1 MLFNK
6 NLEKDNCGYGLI
18 CNRNGKPSR
27 KVVEKSIDAL
37 SSMAHRGGVGFDGKT
52 GDGSG
57 LLFDINK
64 DFYKK
69 IIKSE
74 LSIAL
79 PEEFAI
85 GCFFSK
91 KELKDKLQSDL
102 KKIFRSENLKVICF
116 RNVPIDT
123 SVLGEEAKDTLP
135 DIFQV
140 FLEQKDNSSDL
151 SLRSSLFQ
159 ALKIIENKYLN
170 CEEFYA
176 CSLSNETIVYKGL
189 MMPEDLKSFYLDIK
203 NKKFIASTCLFHQR
217 FSTNTAP
224 KWHLAQPFRLLAH
237 NGEINA
243 IRGNRNWAKARSSLF
258 KTKLLPDLH
267 MHENLINIDGSDS
280 SALDNMIQLL
290 VEGGMNLFRAIR
302 AVIPPAWQNIQILD
316 PDIRAFHEYNS
327 MHMEAW
333 DGPAGIALANK
344 RYAVSFLDRNGMRPS
359 RYQIEKD
366 GTVTVASE
374 TGVNPVSATKIEAKG
389 RISPGGIFAVDKETG
404 KILTET
410 DIDQE
415 LASKYPY
422 RDWLKEHSNYVES
435 KLDQSEGSGLKKIS
449 PEKYTLAT
457 KIFSLF
463 LEERTSVIKVLGAAA
478 QEGTGSMGDD
488 TALAVLS
495 RQNRQIYDYFRQQ
508 FSQVTNPPIDSLRE
522 QSVMSLETCYGPELN
537 IFEPSS
543 GHAKRLVTYSP
554 ILSYKKLDWILKN
567 KIFKVKTF
575 DLEYGE
581 SSSISDAIDKL
592 ILDVSSAID
601 KGTTIIHL
609 NEALPSKNKLSLNA
623 LMATGA
629 LHQALIEQKKRTKVN
644 IIVSTGSARDTHQIA
659 CLIAFGATSVYP
671 WLAYQTILDL
681 SHKTELKGD
690 PFENCAKYR
699 KGINKGLLKII
710 SKLGISLIS
719 SYRGSQL
726 FEIVGLS
733 NEVVDKCFTNT
744 DSRIGGKNFRN
755 LENENR
761 NISLFAKSNISDVSV
776 GGLLKFIHGGEY
788 HSYNPDVV
796 KTLQEA
802 VRSGDEDEYRKY
814 SNLVNSRPAS
824 MLRDLLEFKSKKPK
838 IKKSKVEPQKHILK
852 RFDSAGMSLG
862 SLSPKAHETLAEAM
876 NSIGGRSNSGEGGEA
891 KERYG
896 TNKRSKIKQIASG
909 RFGVT
914 PEYLVS
920 AEVLQIKIAQGAK
933 PGEGGQL
940 PGGKV
945 NELIARLRYSTPGI
959 TLISPPPHHDIYSIE
974 DLAQLIFDLKQV
986 NPKALVSVK
995 LVSEPGVGTIACGV
1009 AKAYADLITI
1019 SGHDGGTGASP
1030 ISSIRYAG
1038 SPWELGLSETHQALR
1053 ESGLRGRVRVQVDGG
1068 LKTGLDVVK
1077 AAIMG
1082 AESFGFGTGPMIAMG
1097 CKYLKIC
1104 HLNNCAT
1111 GVATQRSDIID
1122 RHFVGEKE
1130 RVVNYF
1136 KFISNEVREILAEL
1150 GEQKLEDII
1159 GKTELLDVIKDMP
1172 ERYGDLDLSPIL
1184 ASNKKSL
1191 QPYFCNSNRNKP
1203 WDKGQLNR
1211 EILAKAKK
1219 SILSNKSK
1227 TLKFNITN
1235 SDRSVGASI
1244 SGFIAENFGEDG
1256 LDNKISLNF
1265 TGSAGQSFGCWNI
1278 EGLNLKVEGDVND
1291 YLGKGMNGGRIV
1303 VKPPKRLEKNLNN
1316 IVAGNTAL
1324 YGATGGKL
1332 FVSGGVGERFA
1343 VRNSG
1348 ATAVIEG
1355 AGDHCCEYMTGG
1367 QVVILG
1373 EVGANFGAGMT
1384 GGFSYVLDEKRSFF
1398 DKCNRELINLDRVL
1412 SETMDPHRQ
1421 NLKLLIEE
1429 HYKNTK
1435 SMKAKEI
1442 LEDFERYLPNFWLVS
1457 PVALS
1462 VNDLLK
1468 TTTAS
1473 AA

>member
-1 MLFNK
+1 MLFDK

-18 CNRNGKPSR
+18 CNRNGVPSR
-27 KVVEKSIDAL
+27 KIVDKSIDAL
-37 SSMAHRGGVGFDGKT
+37 SSMAHRGGVGFDGIT

-64 DFYKK
+64 DFFRSL
-69 IIKSE
+69 IKSE
-74 LSIAL
+74 LSTVL
-79 PEEFAI
+79 PDDFAI
-85 GCFFSK
+85 GAFFSDKTK
-91 KELKDKLQSDL
+91 KETFQSDL
-102 KKIFRSENLKVICF
+102 KKIFKAENLKIICF
-116 RNVPIDT
+116 RAVPINID
-123 SVLGEEAKDTLP
+123 VLGDEAKDTLP
-135 DIFQV
+135 EIFQV
-140 FLEQKDNSSDL
+140 FLEQNDQSHEL
-151 SLRSSLFQ
+151 SFSSSLFQ
-159 ALKIIENKYLN
+159 ALKVIENKYLN
-170 CEEFYA
+170 SEELYV
-176 CSLSNETIVYKGL
+176 CSLSSETIVYKGL
-189 MMPEDLKSFYLDIK
+189 MMPEGLKNFYLDIK
-203 NKKFIASTCLFHQR
+203 NKKFTASTCLFHQR

-243 IRGNRNWAKARSSLF
+243 IRGNRNWAKARGSLF
-258 KTKLLPDLH
+258 KSKLLPDLQKY
-267 MHENLINIDGSDS
+267 ENLVNKDGSDS

-290 VEGGMNLFRAIR
+290 VEGGMDLFRAIR

-344 RYAVSFLDRNGMRPS
+344 RYAISFLDRNGMRPS
-359 RYQIEKD
+359 RFQIEKD
-366 GTVTVASE
+366 GTITIASE
-374 TGVNPVSATKIEAKG
+374 TGVNPVSASKIQSKG
-389 RISPGGIFAVDKETG
+389 RVSPGGIFAVDKKTG
-404 KILTET
+404 KVLTES
-410 DIDQE
+410 DIDQT
-415 LASKYPY
+415 LSSKYPY
-422 RDWLKEHSNYVES
+422 RDWLKGNSHYIESN
-435 KLDQSEGSGLKKIS
+435 LDQSEGSGLKKIS
-449 PEKYTLAT
+449 TERFTLAT

-463 LEERTSVIKVLGAAA
+463 LEERTSVIKVLGASA

-495 RQNRQIYDYFRQQ
+495 KQNRQIYDYFRQQ

-537 IFEPSS
+537 IFDLSPD
-543 GHAKRLVTYSP
+543 HAKRLVTYSP

-575 DLEYGE
+575 DLEYKE
-581 SSSISDAIDKL
+581 DSSISNAIDEL
-592 ILDVSSAID
+592 ISKVSKAID
-601 KGTTIIHL
+601 RGATIIHL
-609 NEALPSKNKLSLNA
+609 NESIPTKNKLSLNA
-623 LMATGA
+623 LIATGA
-629 LHQALIEQKKRTKVN
+629 LHQALIKQRKRTKAN

-681 SHKTELKGD
+681 SYKKELKGD
-690 PFENCAKYR
+690 AFENCAKYR

-733 NEVVDKCFTNT
+733 NEIVDKCFTNT
-744 DSRIGGKNFRN
+744 DSRIGGKNFKN

-814 SNLVNSRPAS
+814 SNLVNLRSAS

-945 NELIARLRYSTPGI
+945 NDLIARLRYSTPGI

-1150 GEQKLEDII
+1150 GEKKLEYII
-1159 GKTELLDVIKDMP
+1159 GKTELLSVIKDLP
-1172 ERYGDLDLSPIL
+1172 DRYGDLDLSPIL
-1184 ASNKKSL
+1184 ASNKESS
-1191 QPYFCNSNRNKP
+1191 QPYFCNLNKNKP

-1211 EILAKAKK
+1211 EILAKSKK
-1219 SILSNKSK
+1219 SIISNKSK

-1256 LDNKISLNF
+1256 LANKLSLQF
-1265 TGSAGQSFGCWNI
+1265 KGSAGQSFGCWNI
-1278 EGLNLKVEGDVND
+1278 RGLNLLIEGDVND
-1291 YLGKGMNGGRIV
+1291 YVGKGMNGGKIII
-1303 VKPPKRLEKNLNN
+1303 KAPKILEKDPKN
-1316 IVAGNTAL
+1316 IIAGNTAL

-1332 FVSGGVGERFA
+1332 FISGGVGERFA

-1384 GGFSYVLDEKRSFF
+1384 GGFSYVLDENKTFF
-1398 DKCNRELINLDRVL
+1398 DKCNRDLINLDRVL

-1421 NLKLLIEE
+1421 NLKLLIKE
-1429 HYKNTK
+1429 HLKNTK
-1435 SMKAKEI
+1435 SIKAKEI
-1442 LEDFERYLPNFWLVS
+1442 LNDFERYLPHFWLVS

-1468 TTTAS
+1468 ATTAS

>member
-1 MLFNK
+1 MLYNK
-6 NLEKDNCGYGLI
+6 KLEKDNCGYGLI
-18 CNRNGKPSR
+18 CNKNGIPSR
-27 KVVEKSIDAL
+27 KIVEKSIDAL

-57 LLFDINK
+57 LLFDIND
-64 DFYKK
+64 DFYRKT
-69 IIKSE
+69 IKSE
-74 LSIAL
+74 HSLEL
-79 PEEFAI
+79 PKEF
-85 GCFFSK
+85 GVGFFFAK
-91 KELKDKLQSDL
+91 KSLKGQLQSDL
-102 KKIFRSENLKVICF
+102 KKIFKSENLRVICI
-116 RNVPIDT
+116 RNVPVNL
-123 SVLGEEAKDTLP
+123 SVLGEEAKETLP
-135 DIFQV
+135 EIFQV
-140 FLEQKDNSSDL
+140 FLEQKDASNEMSL
-151 SLRSSLFQ
+151 SSSLFQ

-170 CEEFYA
+170 YEELYV
-176 CSLSNETIVYKGL
+176 CSLSSETIVYKGL
-189 MMPEDLKSFYLDIK
+189 MMPEGLKNFYLDIK
-203 NKKFIASTCLFHQR
+203 NKKFKASTCLFHQR

-258 KTKLLPDLH
+258 KSSLLPDLH
-267 MHENLINIDGSDS
+267 KFENLINADGSDS

-290 VEGGMNLFRAIR
+290 VEGGMDLFRAIR

-344 RYAVSFLDRNGMRPS
+344 RYALSFLDRNGMRPS

-366 GTVTVASE
+366 GTVTIASE
-374 TGVNPVSATKIEAKG
+374 TGVNPVPASKIDTKG
-389 RISPGGIFAVDKETG
+389 RISPGGIFAVDKVAG

-415 LASKYPY
+415 LATKYPY
-422 RDWLKEHSNYVES
+422 RDWLKQNSSYVES
-435 KLDQSEGSGLKKIS
+435 NLVQSEGLGLKKIS
-449 PEKYTLAT
+449 PKKYTLAT

-463 LEERTSVIKVLGAAA
+463 LEERTSVIKVLGISA

-495 RQNRQIYDYFRQQ
+495 KQNRQIYDYFRQQ

-537 IFEPSS
+537 IFEPSAE
-543 GHAKRLVTYSP
+543 HAKRLVTYSP

-567 KIFKVKTF
+567 KTFKVKTF
-575 DLEYGE
+575 DLEYE
-581 SSSISDAIDKL
+581 EDSSISDAIDRL
-592 ILDVSSAID
+592 ILDVSDAID
-601 KGTTIIHL
+601 EGVTIIHL
-609 NEALPSKNKLSLNA
+609 NEKLPSKNKLSLNA

-629 LHQALIEQKKRTKVN
+629 LHQALIKQRKRTSAN

-681 SHKTELKGD
+681 TDKKELKGD
-690 PFENCAKYR
+690 AFENCAKYR
-699 KGINKGLLKII
+699 KGVNKGLLKII

-733 NEVVDKCFTNT
+733 DEVVDKCFTNT
-744 DSRIGGKNFRN
+744 DSRIGGKKFKNI
-755 LENENR
+755 EKENR
-761 NISLFAKSNISDVSV
+761 NISLFAKSNISDVNV

-802 VRSGDEDEYRKY
+802 VKSGNHEEYKKY
-814 SNLVNSRPAS
+814 SDLVNARPAS
-824 MLRDLLEFKSKKPK
+824 MLRDLLVLKSKKPK

-896 TNKRSKIKQIASG
+896 TNKRSKIKQVASG

-914 PEYLVS
+914 PEYLVN

-945 NELIARLRYSTPGI
+945 NELIAKLRYSTPGI

-1122 RHFVGEKE
+1122 RHFVGEKQ
-1130 RVVNYF
+1130 RVINYF
-1136 KFISNEVREILAEL
+1136 KFISDEVREILAEL
-1150 GEQKLEDII
+1150 GEQKLENII
-1159 GKTELLDVIKDMP
+1159 GRTELLKIVKELPD
-1172 ERYGDLDLSPIL
+1172 RYGDLDLSPIL
-1184 ASNKKSL
+1184 ANNNNSL
-1191 QPYFCNSNRNKP
+1191 QPYFCTQDKNKP
-1203 WDKGQLNR
+1203 WDKGSLNKN
-1211 EILAKAKK
+1211 ILKK
-1219 SILSNKSK
+1219 TKKYIISEKSSRVK
-1227 TLKFNITN
+1227 LNITN
-1235 SDRSVGASI
+1235 SDRSVGALI
-1244 SGFIAENFGEDG
+1244 SGFIASMYGEDG
-1256 LDNKISLNF
+1256 LDNEINLNF
-1265 TGSAGQSFGCWNI
+1265 KGSAGQSFGCWNI
-1278 EGLNLKVEGDVND
+1278 KGLNLSIEGDAND
-1291 YLGKGMNGGRIV
+1291 YVGKGMNGGKIII
-1303 VKPPKRLEKNLNN
+1303 KAPKELEKNYNN
-1316 IVAGNTAL
+1316 IIAGNTAL

-1367 QVVILG
+1367 QVVVLG
-1373 EVGANFGAGMT
+1373 EVGSNFGAGMT
-1384 GGFSYVLDEKRSFF
+1384 GGFSYVLDENKSFF

-1412 SETMDPHRQ
+1412 NETMDPHRQ
-1421 NLKLLIEE
+1421 NLKLLVTE

-1435 SMKAKEI
+1435 SIKAKEI

-1457 PVALS
+1457 PIALS
-1462 VNDLLK
+1462 VADLLK
-1468 TTTAS
+1468 ATTAS